1 MTGKKMMNLYK
12 VSLTVVMMSSLL
24 LGISS
29 CSNSPPQNRDR
40 SAQSTSQSS
49 RTSAAIQSTIS
60 APSPSSPPQVKAS
73 PSASPPSASPLR
85 SQSLNA
91 PTHPPAKSVVATTAA
106 SQSTVTVTIY
116 KIDSQCETLVPEK
129 VAVSEQQPM
138 EAAISKAL
146 AQWDTADFSL
156 AGYRVSVDPESR
168 VATVDLRVSPNS
180 KRQLESLSSCEQL
193 ALLGAINKT
202 LTGNPQWKIQS
213 VRFTEQG
220 EEVVL

>member
-49 RTSAAIQSTIS
+49 RANAAIQSTAS

-73 PSASPPSASPLR
+73 PSASPLR
-85 SQSLNA
+85 SQPLNA
-91 PTHPPAKSVVATTAA
+91 PTNPPAKSVVATTAA
-106 SQSTVTVTIY
+106 SPNTVTVTIY

-129 VAVSEQQPM
+129 VSVSEQQPM